1 MALPMASHPT
11 FSLVLP
17 STKQTITF
25 RPFLVK
31 EEKILLI
38 AQASEDQ
45 ADMVRAI
52 KQVIQNCITDP
63 NINVETFT
71 TFDLEYFFIK
81 LRAKSVQNLVTL
93 AYKDNE
99 DGQIY
104 NVEVDLDQVEV
115 IESGDVSKRI
125 ETSPGCGL
133 LLKYPTMDIL
143 ESVEKTNS
151 AADFSFAIMKACIEA
166 AYDENNVYK
175 FAEHTQEEIEQ
186 FVNELDIKTYQSI
199 QMFIEAMPRIEHVI
213 SYTNSNGK
221 KVNITLRSLTDF
233 FTLG

>member
-1 MALPMASHPT
+1 MALPIASHPT

-17 STKQTITF
+17 STGQTIVF
-25 RPFLVK
+25 RPFLVR

-38 AQASEDQ
+38 AQAGEDQ
-45 ADMVRAI
+45 TDMVRAI
-52 KQVIQNCITDP
+52 KQVVQNCIIEP
-63 NINVETFT
+63 KINVDSFT

-81 LRAKSVQNLVTL
+81 LRARSVQNLVTL

-99 DGQIY
+99 DGEIY

-115 IESGDVSKRI
+115 IKDADVSNNI
-125 ETSPGCGL
+125 ETTPGCGL

-143 ESVEKTNS
+143 DTVEKTAS
-151 AADFSFAIMKACIEA
+151 TADFSFAIIQACLES

-175 FAEHTQEEIEQ
+175 FADYTQEEVEQ
-186 FVNELDIKTYQSI
+186 FVNELDIKTYQAI
-199 QMFIEAMPRIEHVI
+199 QQFIEAMPRIEHVI
-213 SYTNSNGK
+213 GYTNSNGK
-221 KVNITLRSLTDF
+221 RVNITLRSLTDF

>member
-1 MALPMASHPT
+1 MALPIASHPT

-25 RPFLVK
+25 RPFLVR

-38 AQASEDQ
+38 AQAGEDQ

-52 KQVIQNCITDP
+52 KQVVQNCIMDP
-63 NINVETFT
+63 NVNVETFT

-81 LRAKSVQNLVTL
+81 LRARSVQNLVTL

-115 IESGDVSKRI
+115 TQDSNVSNRL
-125 ETSPGCGL
+125 ETAPGCGL
-133 LLKYPTMDIL
+133 LLKYPTMNIL
-143 ESVEKTNS
+143 EAVEKTSS
-151 AADFSFAIMKACIEA
+151 AADFSFAILQACLEA

-175 FAEHTQEEIEQ
+175 FADHTQAEIEQ
-186 FVNELDIKTYQSI
+186 FINDLDIKTYQAI
-199 QMFIEAMPRIEHVI
+199 QQFIEAMPRIEHVI

-221 KVNITLRSLTDF
+221 KVNITLKSLTDF

>member
-1 MALPMASHPT
+1 MALPIASHPT

-17 STKQTITF
+17 STQQTIVF

-38 AQASEDQ
+38 AQSGEDQ
-45 ADMVRAI
+45 GDMVRAI
-52 KQVIQNCITDP
+52 KQVIQNCIIEP
-63 NINVETFT
+63 KINVDSFT

-81 LRAKSVQNLVTL
+81 LRARSVQNLVTL
-93 AYKDNE
+93 SYKDNE
-99 DGQIY
+99 DNQIY
-104 NVEVDLDQVEV
+104 TVEVDLDKVEV
-115 IESGDVSKRI
+115 IKDFDVSNKI
-125 ETSPGCGL
+125 ETAPGCGL

-143 ESVEKTNS
+143 DAVEKTGS
-151 AADFSFAIMKACIEA
+151 AADFSFAVVQACIES

-186 FVNELDIKTYQSI
+186 FVNSLDIKTYQAI
-199 QMFIEAMPRIEHVI
+199 QQFIEAMPRIEHVI
-213 SYTNSNGK
+213 GYTNSNGK

>member
-1 MALPMASHPT
+1 MALPIASHPT

-17 STKQTITF
+17 STGQTVVF

-38 AQASEDQ
+38 AQAGEDQ
-45 ADMVRAI
+45 TDMVRAI
-52 KQVIQNCITDP
+52 KQVIQNCIIEP
-63 NINVETFT
+63 KINVDSLT

-81 LRAKSVQNLVTL
+81 LRSRSVQNLVTL

-115 IESGDVSKRI
+115 VKDDNVSNRI
-125 ETSPGCGL
+125 ETAPGCGL

-143 ESVEKTNS
+143 DAVEKTGS
-151 AADFSFAIMKACIEA
+151 AADFSFAIIQACLEA
-166 AYDENNVYK
+166 VYDENNVYK
-175 FAEHTQEEIEQ
+175 FADYTREEVEQ
-186 FVNELDIKTYQSI
+186 YVNELDIKTYKAI
-199 QMFIEAMPRIEHVI
+199 QQFIEAMPRIEHVI
-213 SYTNSNGK
+213 GYTNSNGK

>member
-1 MALPMASHPT
+1 MALPMANHPT

-17 STKQTITF
+17 STGQTIVF
-25 RPFLVK
+25 RPFLVR

-38 AQASEDQ
+38 AQAGEDQ
-45 ADMVRAI
+45 TDMVRAI
-52 KQVIQNCITDP
+52 KQVVQNCIIEP
-63 NINVETFT
+63 KLNVDSFT

-81 LRAKSVQNLVTL
+81 LRARSVQNLVTL

-99 DGQIY
+99 DGEIY

-115 IESGDVSKRI
+115 IKDADVSNNI
-125 ETSPGCGL
+125 ETTPGCGL

-143 ESVEKTNS
+143 DTVEKTGS
-151 AADFSFAIMKACIEA
+151 AADFSFAIIQACLES

-175 FAEHTQEEIEQ
+175 FADYTQEEVEQ
-186 FVNELDIKTYQSI
+186 FVNELDIKTYQAI
-199 QMFIEAMPRIEHVI
+199 QQFIEAMPRIEHVI
-213 SYTNSNGK
+213 GYTNSNGK
-221 KVNITLRSLTDF
+221 RVNITLRSLTDF